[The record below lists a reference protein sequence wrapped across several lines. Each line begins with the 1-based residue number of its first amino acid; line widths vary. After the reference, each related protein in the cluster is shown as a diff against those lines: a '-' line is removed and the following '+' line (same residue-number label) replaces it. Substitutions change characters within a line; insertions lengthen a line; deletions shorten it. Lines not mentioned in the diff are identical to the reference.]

1 MPKPQTVAFQQL
13 TKLHVAAFRLT
24 GGRLGGEIR
33 GARVLLLHHRGRKSG
48 EERVSPL
55 LYLPDGERI
64 VVIGSKGGS
73 HTHPAWFLNLR
84 EMDET
89 EVELRGERRHV
100 SVRVADDAERAELWP
115 RVVEIWPDYAAYQK
129 RTDRQIPL
137 VILEPPAGP

>member
-1 MPKPQTVAFQQL
+1 MSKPQTVAFQQL

-48 EERVSPL
+48 QERVSPL

-89 EVELRGERRHV
+89 EVELPGERRHV
-100 SVRVADDAERAELWP
+100 SVRVAGDEERAELWP
-115 RVVEIWPDYAAYQK
+115 RVVEIWPDYANYQR

-137 VILEPPAGP
+137 VILERV